1 MNYSDTLQEGFILAN
16 AHVFRTFDDFD
27 QAKNAAG
34 TMGRALLSTVKENTV
49 GYFRK
54 SVMANVG
61 NFMDL
66 IQELSKD
73 DLGGKRYGQTGKR
86 NLFEM
91 TLARFVKM
99 PLAQLR
105 TTKIGFDNKRY
116 MIKEHTNQDEKR
128 LPISFAV
135 DLYREILSSVP
146 GFQTDPERAVVELDP
161 IFGEPLVYDYA
172 FGAEK
177 IKNPLLRALVM
188 NIHPLAMFRP
198 TKERNGIIYKELSR
212 LHGEG
217 AYPRFSTKTV

>member
-1 MNYSDTLQEGFILAN
+1 MFDTASFIFGAIGGYVDAIKRMPQDEAFDSAFDSQEEMNYSDTLQEGFILAN

-116 MIKEHTNQDEKR
+116 MIKEHTDQDGKR

-135 DLYREILSSVP
+135 DLYREILSGVP

-161 IFGEPLVYDYA
+161 IYGEPLVYD
-172 FGAEK
+172 
-177 IKNPLLRALVM
+177 LSL
-188 NIHPLAMFRP
+188 IH
-198 TKERNGIIYKELSR
+198 I
-212 LHGEG
+212 
-217 AYPRFSTKTV
+217 

>member
-1 MNYSDTLQEGFILAN
+1 MVEFSGPDPSNPNRRELNRGMHRPPNAVRFRLPGSHEWSHWYSLDMFDTASFIFGAIGGYVDAIKRMPQDEAFDSAFDADQEMNYSDTLQEGFILAN
-16 AHVFRTFDDFD
+16 AHTFRTFDDFD

-73 DLGGKRYGQTGKR
+73 DLGSKRYGQTGKR

-116 MIKEHTNQDEKR
+116 M
-128 LPISFAV
+128 
-135 DLYREILSSVP
+135 LS
-146 GFQTDPERAVVELDP
+146 L
-161 IFGEPLVYDYA
+161 
-172 FGAEK
+172 
-177 IKNPLLRALVM
+177 
-188 NIHPLAMFRP
+188 IH
-198 TKERNGIIYKELSR
+198 I
-212 LHGEG
+212 
-217 AYPRFSTKTV
+217 